1 MNKLIILLK
10 QLNIIDQVSILM
22 HANLKKV
29 VVHQNNEYSFY
40 IESKD
45 FIPFEE
51 YQLLI
56 NSGDQFPYPI
66 EFIFNYPDN
75 FSYEQDWSYYLGYII
90 EKMKLLSP
98 LFTSLKIEDIE
109 INQVIKIGV
118 LNEIQLE
125 QYQQLQNRIKQLF
138 KEIGLNKSF
147 QFYIKED
154 VAELE
159 SLLQEMDSYEPVEID
174 LADFK
179 KAEAPKPKFDY
190 KNNYRREKGEA
201 TFLKLHEITSQTME
215 NNCTIQG
222 YVFKT
227 ELIKT
232 RAGKHIQT
240 LWITDYTDSI
250 MVKRFENNTN
260 NNIDDI
266 KILDKG
272 KVWIKATG
280 EIRLDNYARETVMM
294 ARSIEIVKEPA
305 SKQDNAKEKRVEL
318 HTHSKMSAM
327 DGIGNIS
334 DYINQVAKW
343 GHKAIAVTDH
353 GNVQSFPE
361 AQIASLKAGIKM
373 IYGVELNMIEPYFN
387 IVFNEKDMSIEDA
400 TYVSFDL
407 ETTGFSVIHDGI
419 TEFGAV
425 KIKNGEVID
434 RLQSFIHPGKSIGTR
449 VSQLTSITNEM
460 VADAPSIK
468 EFLPKI
474 LEFFEDS
481 ILVAHNAKFD
491 IGFLN
496 ESLKRLGQEPIQNP
510 VIDSLA
516 LARAIMKPMKSYRL
530 GNVCRVYRVN
540 YDDEVAH
547 RADYDAEVLGSV
559 FTTMHHS
566 IMQNGYYNL
575 LDLNKLQ
582 KDDAYK
588 IVFPYHM
595 TALALNKEGLKNMFK
610 IVSEANTTYFHDG
623 SRIPKERLEYYRKG
637 LLFGTSCYRSDV
649 FEAALNSSDEKL
661 EELLKFYDYVEIQPF
676 DDYYHLIDRGQIE
689 SKEDLIISIKRLIT
703 AAKKLDKIIVATGDV
718 HFLNEKD
725 KIYRD
730 VFISQPKIGIGHRA
744 HPLCDRK
751 NPRAFTPSQYLRT
764 TDEMLKCYDYLTSE
778 ECYEYVV
785 TNTNKIADM
794 VEEIRPIH
802 DKLFT
807 PTIDNA
813 DENLTKICYD
823 TAHRLYGEQLPEIVE
838 KRLEKELSNIIKHG
852 FGVIYYISHLLVKKS
867 NDDGYLVG
875 SRGSVGSS
883 FVATMSGIT
892 EVNPLP
898 PHYLCLHCSHS
909 EFLEEG
915 VVADGYDL
923 PDKICPVCGK
933 PMKGEGHNIP
943 FETFLGFNADKVP
956 DIDLNFSGA
965 YQANAHAFTKTIF
978 GEDHVFRA
986 GTISTVAEKTA
997 YGYAKGYAET
1007 LGVENEMRSA
1017 ELERI
1022 ARGCGGVKRTTGQ
1035 HPGGIIVIPRDYDV
1049 FDFTPYQYP
1058 ADDLSAEW
1066 RTTHFDFHA
1075 IHDNVLKF
1083 DILGHVDPTVIRML
1097 QDLTGVDPKTI
1108 PTNDTKVMSLFTT
1121 SEALGIDLSYINC
1134 KSGALGLPEF
1144 GTTFV
1149 RGMLDQTRPTTFND
1163 LVIISG
1169 LSHGTDVY
1177 LGNAETLIKNGTCT
1191 LKEVIGCRDD
1201 IMVYLIEKGL
1211 PNKDAFDI
1219 MECVRKGKSPAVF
1232 PEKKY
1237 EELMKKYNVPQWYI
1251 DSCKKI
1257 KYILPKAKAVAYLL

>member
-75 FSYEQDWSYYLGYII
+75 FSYKQDWSYYLGYII

-154 VAELE
+154 AAELE
-159 SLLQEMDSYEPVEID
+159 SLLQEMDSYEPVQID

-468 EFLPKI
+468 DFLPKI
-474 LEFFEDS
+474 LEFFEGS

-559 FTTMHHS
+559 FTTMLHS
-566 IMQNGYYNL
+566 IMQNGHYNL
-575 LDLNKLQ
+575 LNLNKLQ

-725 KIYRD
+725 KI
-730 VFISQPKIGIGHRA
+730 
-744 HPLCDRK
+744 
-751 NPRAFTPSQYLRT
+751 
-764 TDEMLKCYDYLTSE
+764 
-778 ECYEYVV
+778 
-785 TNTNKIADM
+785 
-794 VEEIRPIH
+794 
-802 DKLFT
+802 
-807 PTIDNA
+807 
-813 DENLTKICYD
+813 
-823 TAHRLYGEQLPEIVE
+823 
-838 KRLEKELSNIIKHG
+838 
-852 FGVIYYISHLLVKKS
+852 
-867 NDDGYLVG
+867 
-875 SRGSVGSS
+875 
-883 FVATMSGIT
+883 
-892 EVNPLP
+892 
-898 PHYLCLHCSHS
+898 
-909 EFLEEG
+909 
-915 VVADGYDL
+915 
-923 PDKICPVCGK
+923 
-933 PMKGEGHNIP
+933 
-943 FETFLGFNADKVP
+943 
-956 DIDLNFSGA
+956 
-965 YQANAHAFTKTIF
+965 
-978 GEDHVFRA
+978 
-986 GTISTVAEKTA
+986 
-997 YGYAKGYAET
+997 
-1007 LGVENEMRSA
+1007 
-1017 ELERI
+1017 
-1022 ARGCGGVKRTTGQ
+1022 
-1035 HPGGIIVIPRDYDV
+1035 
-1049 FDFTPYQYP
+1049 
-1058 ADDLSAEW
+1058 
-1066 RTTHFDFHA
+1066 
-1075 IHDNVLKF
+1075 
-1083 DILGHVDPTVIRML
+1083 
-1097 QDLTGVDPKTI
+1097 
-1108 PTNDTKVMSLFTT
+1108 
-1121 SEALGIDLSYINC
+1121 
-1134 KSGALGLPEF
+1134 
-1144 GTTFV
+1144 
-1149 RGMLDQTRPTTFND
+1149 
-1163 LVIISG
+1163 
-1169 LSHGTDVY
+1169 
-1177 LGNAETLIKNGTCT
+1177 
-1191 LKEVIGCRDD
+1191 
-1201 IMVYLIEKGL
+1201 
-1211 PNKDAFDI
+1211 
-1219 MECVRKGKSPAVF
+1219 
-1232 PEKKY
+1232 
-1237 EELMKKYNVPQWYI
+1237 
-1251 DSCKKI
+1251 
-1257 KYILPKAKAVAYLL
+1257 

>member
-29 VVHQNNEYSFY
+29 VVHQDNEYSFY

-559 FTTMHHS
+559 FTTMLHS

-582 KDDAYK
+582 KDNAYK

-898 PHYLCLHCSHS
+898 PHYLCLHCSH
-909 EFLEEG
+909 
-915 VVADGYDL
+915 
-923 PDKICPVCGK
+923 K
-933 PMKGEGHNIP
+933 
-943 FETFLGFNADKVP
+943 
-956 DIDLNFSGA
+956 
-965 YQANAHAFTKTIF
+965 
-978 GEDHVFRA
+978 
-986 GTISTVAEKTA
+986 
-997 YGYAKGYAET
+997 
-1007 LGVENEMRSA
+1007 
-1017 ELERI
+1017 
-1022 ARGCGGVKRTTGQ
+1022 
-1035 HPGGIIVIPRDYDV
+1035 
-1049 FDFTPYQYP
+1049 
-1058 ADDLSAEW
+1058 
-1066 RTTHFDFHA
+1066 
-1075 IHDNVLKF
+1075 
-1083 DILGHVDPTVIRML
+1083 
-1097 QDLTGVDPKTI
+1097 
-1108 PTNDTKVMSLFTT
+1108 
-1121 SEALGIDLSYINC
+1121 
-1134 KSGALGLPEF
+1134 
-1144 GTTFV
+1144 
-1149 RGMLDQTRPTTFND
+1149 
-1163 LVIISG
+1163 
-1169 LSHGTDVY
+1169 
-1177 LGNAETLIKNGTCT
+1177 
-1191 LKEVIGCRDD
+1191 
-1201 IMVYLIEKGL
+1201 
-1211 PNKDAFDI
+1211 
-1219 MECVRKGKSPAVF
+1219 
-1232 PEKKY
+1232 
-1237 EELMKKYNVPQWYI
+1237 
-1251 DSCKKI
+1251 
-1257 KYILPKAKAVAYLL
+1257 

>member
-29 VVHQNNEYSFY
+29 VVHQDNEYSFY

-474 LEFFEDS
+474 LEFFDDS

-559 FTTMHHS
+559 FTTMLHS
-566 IMQNGYYNL
+566 IMQNGHYNL

-718 HFLNEKD
+718 HFLDEKD
-725 KIYRD
+725 RIYRD

-744 HPLCDRK
+744 HPLCDRQ

-923 PDKICPVCGK
+923 PDKICPVCGT

-1035 HPGGIIVIPRDYDV
+1035 HPGGIIVIPGDY
-1049 FDFTPYQYP
+1049 
-1058 ADDLSAEW
+1058 
-1066 RTTHFDFHA
+1066 
-1075 IHDNVLKF
+1075 
-1083 DILGHVDPTVIRML
+1083 
-1097 QDLTGVDPKTI
+1097 
-1108 PTNDTKVMSLFTT
+1108 
-1121 SEALGIDLSYINC
+1121 
-1134 KSGALGLPEF
+1134 
-1144 GTTFV
+1144 
-1149 RGMLDQTRPTTFND
+1149 
-1163 LVIISG
+1163 
-1169 LSHGTDVY
+1169 
-1177 LGNAETLIKNGTCT
+1177 
-1191 LKEVIGCRDD
+1191 GC
-1201 IMVYLIEKGL
+1201 
-1211 PNKDAFDI
+1211 F
-1219 MECVRKGKSPAVF
+1219 
-1232 PEKKY
+1232 
-1237 EELMKKYNVPQWYI
+1237 
-1251 DSCKKI
+1251 
-1257 KYILPKAKAVAYLL
+1257 

>member
-559 FTTMHHS
+559 FTTMLHS

-1121 SEALGIDLSYINC
+1121 SEALGIDLSYIN
-1134 KSGALGLPEF
+1134 
-1144 GTTFV
+1144 
-1149 RGMLDQTRPTTFND
+1149 
-1163 LVIISG
+1163 
-1169 LSHGTDVY
+1169 
-1177 LGNAETLIKNGTCT
+1177 
-1191 LKEVIGCRDD
+1191 
-1201 IMVYLIEKGL
+1201 
-1211 PNKDAFDI
+1211 
-1219 MECVRKGKSPAVF
+1219 
-1232 PEKKY
+1232 
-1237 EELMKKYNVPQWYI
+1237 
-1251 DSCKKI
+1251 
-1257 KYILPKAKAVAYLL
+1257 

>member
-75 FSYEQDWSYYLGYII
+75 FSYEQDWSYYLGFII

-559 FTTMHHS
+559 FTTMLHS

-764 TDEMLKCYDYLTSE
+764 TDEMLKCYDYLTLSL
-778 ECYEYVV
+778 
-785 TNTNKIADM
+785 
-794 VEEIRPIH
+794 IH
-802 DKLFT
+802 
-807 PTIDNA
+807 I
-813 DENLTKICYD
+813 
-823 TAHRLYGEQLPEIVE
+823 
-838 KRLEKELSNIIKHG
+838 
-852 FGVIYYISHLLVKKS
+852 
-867 NDDGYLVG
+867 
-875 SRGSVGSS
+875 
-883 FVATMSGIT
+883 
-892 EVNPLP
+892 
-898 PHYLCLHCSHS
+898 
-909 EFLEEG
+909 
-915 VVADGYDL
+915 
-923 PDKICPVCGK
+923 
-933 PMKGEGHNIP
+933 
-943 FETFLGFNADKVP
+943 
-956 DIDLNFSGA
+956 
-965 YQANAHAFTKTIF
+965 
-978 GEDHVFRA
+978 
-986 GTISTVAEKTA
+986 
-997 YGYAKGYAET
+997 
-1007 LGVENEMRSA
+1007 
-1017 ELERI
+1017 
-1022 ARGCGGVKRTTGQ
+1022 
-1035 HPGGIIVIPRDYDV
+1035 
-1049 FDFTPYQYP
+1049 
-1058 ADDLSAEW
+1058 
-1066 RTTHFDFHA
+1066 
-1075 IHDNVLKF
+1075 
-1083 DILGHVDPTVIRML
+1083 
-1097 QDLTGVDPKTI
+1097 
-1108 PTNDTKVMSLFTT
+1108 
-1121 SEALGIDLSYINC
+1121 
-1134 KSGALGLPEF
+1134 
-1144 GTTFV
+1144 
-1149 RGMLDQTRPTTFND
+1149 
-1163 LVIISG
+1163 
-1169 LSHGTDVY
+1169 
-1177 LGNAETLIKNGTCT
+1177 
-1191 LKEVIGCRDD
+1191 
-1201 IMVYLIEKGL
+1201 
-1211 PNKDAFDI
+1211 
-1219 MECVRKGKSPAVF
+1219 
-1232 PEKKY
+1232 
-1237 EELMKKYNVPQWYI
+1237 
-1251 DSCKKI
+1251 
-1257 KYILPKAKAVAYLL
+1257 

>member
-29 VVHQNNEYSFY
+29 VVHQDNEYSFY

-559 FTTMHHS
+559 FTTMLHS
-566 IMQNGYYNL
+566 IMQNGHYNL

-703 AAKKLDKIIVATGDV
+703 AAKKLDKI
-718 HFLNEKD
+718 
-725 KIYRD
+725 
-730 VFISQPKIGIGHRA
+730 
-744 HPLCDRK
+744 
-751 NPRAFTPSQYLRT
+751 
-764 TDEMLKCYDYLTSE
+764 
-778 ECYEYVV
+778 
-785 TNTNKIADM
+785 
-794 VEEIRPIH
+794 
-802 DKLFT
+802 
-807 PTIDNA
+807 
-813 DENLTKICYD
+813 
-823 TAHRLYGEQLPEIVE
+823 
-838 KRLEKELSNIIKHG
+838 
-852 FGVIYYISHLLVKKS
+852 
-867 NDDGYLVG
+867 
-875 SRGSVGSS
+875 
-883 FVATMSGIT
+883 
-892 EVNPLP
+892 
-898 PHYLCLHCSHS
+898 
-909 EFLEEG
+909 
-915 VVADGYDL
+915 
-923 PDKICPVCGK
+923 
-933 PMKGEGHNIP
+933 
-943 FETFLGFNADKVP
+943 
-956 DIDLNFSGA
+956 
-965 YQANAHAFTKTIF
+965 
-978 GEDHVFRA
+978 
-986 GTISTVAEKTA
+986 
-997 YGYAKGYAET
+997 
-1007 LGVENEMRSA
+1007 
-1017 ELERI
+1017 
-1022 ARGCGGVKRTTGQ
+1022 
-1035 HPGGIIVIPRDYDV
+1035 
-1049 FDFTPYQYP
+1049 
-1058 ADDLSAEW
+1058 
-1066 RTTHFDFHA
+1066 
-1075 IHDNVLKF
+1075 
-1083 DILGHVDPTVIRML
+1083 
-1097 QDLTGVDPKTI
+1097 
-1108 PTNDTKVMSLFTT
+1108 
-1121 SEALGIDLSYINC
+1121 
-1134 KSGALGLPEF
+1134 
-1144 GTTFV
+1144 
-1149 RGMLDQTRPTTFND
+1149 
-1163 LVIISG
+1163 
-1169 LSHGTDVY
+1169 
-1177 LGNAETLIKNGTCT
+1177 
-1191 LKEVIGCRDD
+1191 
-1201 IMVYLIEKGL
+1201 
-1211 PNKDAFDI
+1211 
-1219 MECVRKGKSPAVF
+1219 
-1232 PEKKY
+1232 
-1237 EELMKKYNVPQWYI
+1237 
-1251 DSCKKI
+1251 
-1257 KYILPKAKAVAYLL
+1257 

>member
-29 VVHQNNEYSFY
+29 VVHQDNEYSFY

-559 FTTMHHS
+559 FTTMLHS
-566 IMQNGYYNL
+566 IMQNGHYNL

-689 SKEDLIISIKRLIT
+689 SKEDLIISIKR
-703 AAKKLDKIIVATGDV
+703 
-718 HFLNEKD
+718 
-725 KIYRD
+725 
-730 VFISQPKIGIGHRA
+730 
-744 HPLCDRK
+744 
-751 NPRAFTPSQYLRT
+751 
-764 TDEMLKCYDYLTSE
+764 
-778 ECYEYVV
+778 
-785 TNTNKIADM
+785 
-794 VEEIRPIH
+794 
-802 DKLFT
+802 
-807 PTIDNA
+807 
-813 DENLTKICYD
+813 
-823 TAHRLYGEQLPEIVE
+823 
-838 KRLEKELSNIIKHG
+838 
-852 FGVIYYISHLLVKKS
+852 
-867 NDDGYLVG
+867 
-875 SRGSVGSS
+875 
-883 FVATMSGIT
+883 
-892 EVNPLP
+892 
-898 PHYLCLHCSHS
+898 
-909 EFLEEG
+909 
-915 VVADGYDL
+915 
-923 PDKICPVCGK
+923 
-933 PMKGEGHNIP
+933 
-943 FETFLGFNADKVP
+943 
-956 DIDLNFSGA
+956 
-965 YQANAHAFTKTIF
+965 
-978 GEDHVFRA
+978 
-986 GTISTVAEKTA
+986 
-997 YGYAKGYAET
+997 
-1007 LGVENEMRSA
+1007 
-1017 ELERI
+1017 
-1022 ARGCGGVKRTTGQ
+1022 
-1035 HPGGIIVIPRDYDV
+1035 
-1049 FDFTPYQYP
+1049 
-1058 ADDLSAEW
+1058 
-1066 RTTHFDFHA
+1066 
-1075 IHDNVLKF
+1075 
-1083 DILGHVDPTVIRML
+1083 
-1097 QDLTGVDPKTI
+1097 
-1108 PTNDTKVMSLFTT
+1108 
-1121 SEALGIDLSYINC
+1121 
-1134 KSGALGLPEF
+1134 
-1144 GTTFV
+1144 
-1149 RGMLDQTRPTTFND
+1149 
-1163 LVIISG
+1163 
-1169 LSHGTDVY
+1169 
-1177 LGNAETLIKNGTCT
+1177 
-1191 LKEVIGCRDD
+1191 
-1201 IMVYLIEKGL
+1201 
-1211 PNKDAFDI
+1211 
-1219 MECVRKGKSPAVF
+1219 KSPCTF
-1232 PEKKY
+1232 PV
-1237 EELMKKYNVPQWYI
+1237 M
-1251 DSCKKI
+1251 
-1257 KYILPKAKAVAYLL
+1257 

>member
-559 FTTMHHS
+559 FTTMLHS

-838 KRLEKELSNIIKHG
+838 KRLEKELK
-852 FGVIYYISHLLVKKS
+852 VLQKKIV
-867 NDDGYLVG
+867 NQKARQDDDV
-875 SRGSVGSS
+875 
-883 FVATMSGIT
+883 
-892 EVNPLP
+892 
-898 PHYLCLHCSHS
+898 
-909 EFLEEG
+909 
-915 VVADGYDL
+915 
-923 PDKICPVCGK
+923 
-933 PMKGEGHNIP
+933 
-943 FETFLGFNADKVP
+943 
-956 DIDLNFSGA
+956 
-965 YQANAHAFTKTIF
+965 TKTIQ
-978 GEDHVFRA
+978 E
-986 GTISTVAEKTA
+986 
-997 YGYAKGYAET
+997 
-1007 LGVENEMRSA
+1007 
-1017 ELERI
+1017 
-1022 ARGCGGVKRTTGQ
+1022 
-1035 HPGGIIVIPRDYDV
+1035 
-1049 FDFTPYQYP
+1049 YQ
-1058 ADDLSAEW
+1058 
-1066 RTTHFDFHA
+1066 
-1075 IHDNVLKF
+1075 
-1083 DILGHVDPTVIRML
+1083 
-1097 QDLTGVDPKTI
+1097 
-1108 PTNDTKVMSLFTT
+1108 
-1121 SEALGIDLSYINC
+1121 
-1134 KSGALGLPEF
+1134 
-1144 GTTFV
+1144 
-1149 RGMLDQTRPTTFND
+1149 
-1163 LVIISG
+1163 
-1169 LSHGTDVY
+1169 
-1177 LGNAETLIKNGTCT
+1177 
-1191 LKEVIGCRDD
+1191 
-1201 IMVYLIEKGL
+1201 
-1211 PNKDAFDI
+1211 
-1219 MECVRKGKSPAVF
+1219 
-1232 PEKKY
+1232 EKKEYY
-1237 EELMKKYNVPQWYI
+1237 ENHPLVVNYLYLQNEVNE
-1251 DSCKKI
+1251 
-1257 KYILPKAKAVAYLL
+1257 ILQTINQQINNALK

>member
-125 QYQQLQNRIKQLF
+125 QYQQLQNKIKQLF

-154 VAELE
+154 AAELE
-159 SLLQEMDSYEPVEID
+159 SLLQEMDSYEPVQID
-174 LADFK
+174 LADLK

-260 NNIDDI
+260 NNIEDI

-559 FTTMHHS
+559 FTTMLHS
-566 IMQNGYYNL
+566 IMQNGQYNL

-785 TNTNKIADM
+785 TNTNKITDM

-823 TAHRLYGEQLPEIVE
+823 TP
-838 KRLEKELSNIIKHG
+838 
-852 FGVIYYISHLLVKKS
+852 
-867 NDDGYLVG
+867 
-875 SRGSVGSS
+875 
-883 FVATMSGIT
+883 
-892 EVNPLP
+892 
-898 PHYLCLHCSHS
+898 
-909 EFLEEG
+909 
-915 VVADGYDL
+915 
-923 PDKICPVCGK
+923 
-933 PMKGEGHNIP
+933 
-943 FETFLGFNADKVP
+943 
-956 DIDLNFSGA
+956 
-965 YQANAHAFTKTIF
+965 
-978 GEDHVFRA
+978 
-986 GTISTVAEKTA
+986 GT
-997 YGYAKGYAET
+997 
-1007 LGVENEMRSA
+1007 
-1017 ELERI
+1017 
-1022 ARGCGGVKRTTGQ
+1022 
-1035 HPGGIIVIPRDYDV
+1035 
-1049 FDFTPYQYP
+1049 
-1058 ADDLSAEW
+1058 
-1066 RTTHFDFHA
+1066 
-1075 IHDNVLKF
+1075 
-1083 DILGHVDPTVIRML
+1083 
-1097 QDLTGVDPKTI
+1097 
-1108 PTNDTKVMSLFTT
+1108 
-1121 SEALGIDLSYINC
+1121 
-1134 KSGALGLPEF
+1134 
-1144 GTTFV
+1144 
-1149 RGMLDQTRPTTFND
+1149 
-1163 LVIISG
+1163 
-1169 LSHGTDVY
+1169 
-1177 LGNAETLIKNGTCT
+1177 
-1191 LKEVIGCRDD
+1191 
-1201 IMVYLIEKGL
+1201 
-1211 PNKDAFDI
+1211 
-1219 MECVRKGKSPAVF
+1219 
-1232 PEKKY
+1232 
-1237 EELMKKYNVPQWYI
+1237 
-1251 DSCKKI
+1251 
-1257 KYILPKAKAVAYLL
+1257 

>member
-496 ESLKRLGQEPIQNP
+496 ESLKRLGQESIQNP

-559 FTTMHHS
+559 FTTMLHS
-566 IMQNGYYNL
+566 IMQNGHYNL

-730 VFISQPKIGIGHRA
+730 VFISQPKI
-744 HPLCDRK
+744 
-751 NPRAFTPSQYLRT
+751 
-764 TDEMLKCYDYLTSE
+764 
-778 ECYEYVV
+778 
-785 TNTNKIADM
+785 
-794 VEEIRPIH
+794 
-802 DKLFT
+802 
-807 PTIDNA
+807 
-813 DENLTKICYD
+813 
-823 TAHRLYGEQLPEIVE
+823 
-838 KRLEKELSNIIKHG
+838 
-852 FGVIYYISHLLVKKS
+852 
-867 NDDGYLVG
+867 
-875 SRGSVGSS
+875 
-883 FVATMSGIT
+883 
-892 EVNPLP
+892 
-898 PHYLCLHCSHS
+898 
-909 EFLEEG
+909 
-915 VVADGYDL
+915 
-923 PDKICPVCGK
+923 
-933 PMKGEGHNIP
+933 
-943 FETFLGFNADKVP
+943 
-956 DIDLNFSGA
+956 
-965 YQANAHAFTKTIF
+965 
-978 GEDHVFRA
+978 
-986 GTISTVAEKTA
+986 
-997 YGYAKGYAET
+997 
-1007 LGVENEMRSA
+1007 
-1017 ELERI
+1017 
-1022 ARGCGGVKRTTGQ
+1022 
-1035 HPGGIIVIPRDYDV
+1035 
-1049 FDFTPYQYP
+1049 
-1058 ADDLSAEW
+1058 
-1066 RTTHFDFHA
+1066 
-1075 IHDNVLKF
+1075 
-1083 DILGHVDPTVIRML
+1083 
-1097 QDLTGVDPKTI
+1097 
-1108 PTNDTKVMSLFTT
+1108 
-1121 SEALGIDLSYINC
+1121 
-1134 KSGALGLPEF
+1134 
-1144 GTTFV
+1144 
-1149 RGMLDQTRPTTFND
+1149 
-1163 LVIISG
+1163 
-1169 LSHGTDVY
+1169 
-1177 LGNAETLIKNGTCT
+1177 
-1191 LKEVIGCRDD
+1191 
-1201 IMVYLIEKGL
+1201 
-1211 PNKDAFDI
+1211 
-1219 MECVRKGKSPAVF
+1219 
-1232 PEKKY
+1232 
-1237 EELMKKYNVPQWYI
+1237 
-1251 DSCKKI
+1251 
-1257 KYILPKAKAVAYLL
+1257 

>member
-559 FTTMHHS
+559 FTTMLHS

-785 TNTNKIADM
+785 KNTNKIADM

-1007 LGVENEMRSA
+1007 LG
-1017 ELERI
+1017 
-1022 ARGCGGVKRTTGQ
+1022 
-1035 HPGGIIVIPRDYDV
+1035 D
-1049 FDFTPYQYP
+1049 
-1058 ADDLSAEW
+1058 
-1066 RTTHFDFHA
+1066 
-1075 IHDNVLKF
+1075 
-1083 DILGHVDPTVIRML
+1083 
-1097 QDLTGVDPKTI
+1097 
-1108 PTNDTKVMSLFTT
+1108 
-1121 SEALGIDLSYINC
+1121 
-1134 KSGALGLPEF
+1134 
-1144 GTTFV
+1144 
-1149 RGMLDQTRPTTFND
+1149 
-1163 LVIISG
+1163 
-1169 LSHGTDVY
+1169 
-1177 LGNAETLIKNGTCT
+1177 
-1191 LKEVIGCRDD
+1191 
-1201 IMVYLIEKGL
+1201 
-1211 PNKDAFDI
+1211 
-1219 MECVRKGKSPAVF
+1219 
-1232 PEKKY
+1232 
-1237 EELMKKYNVPQWYI
+1237 
-1251 DSCKKI
+1251 
-1257 KYILPKAKAVAYLL
+1257 

>member
-29 VVHQNNEYSFY
+29 VVHQDNEYSFY

-559 FTTMHHS
+559 FTTMLHS

-676 DDYYHLIDRGQIE
+676 DDYYHLIDRGQI
-689 SKEDLIISIKRLIT
+689 
-703 AAKKLDKIIVATGDV
+703 
-718 HFLNEKD
+718 
-725 KIYRD
+725 
-730 VFISQPKIGIGHRA
+730 
-744 HPLCDRK
+744 
-751 NPRAFTPSQYLRT
+751 
-764 TDEMLKCYDYLTSE
+764 
-778 ECYEYVV
+778 
-785 TNTNKIADM
+785 
-794 VEEIRPIH
+794 
-802 DKLFT
+802 
-807 PTIDNA
+807 
-813 DENLTKICYD
+813 
-823 TAHRLYGEQLPEIVE
+823 
-838 KRLEKELSNIIKHG
+838 
-852 FGVIYYISHLLVKKS
+852 
-867 NDDGYLVG
+867 
-875 SRGSVGSS
+875 
-883 FVATMSGIT
+883 
-892 EVNPLP
+892 
-898 PHYLCLHCSHS
+898 
-909 EFLEEG
+909 
-915 VVADGYDL
+915 
-923 PDKICPVCGK
+923 
-933 PMKGEGHNIP
+933 
-943 FETFLGFNADKVP
+943 
-956 DIDLNFSGA
+956 
-965 YQANAHAFTKTIF
+965 
-978 GEDHVFRA
+978 
-986 GTISTVAEKTA
+986 
-997 YGYAKGYAET
+997 
-1007 LGVENEMRSA
+1007 
-1017 ELERI
+1017 
-1022 ARGCGGVKRTTGQ
+1022 
-1035 HPGGIIVIPRDYDV
+1035 
-1049 FDFTPYQYP
+1049 
-1058 ADDLSAEW
+1058 
-1066 RTTHFDFHA
+1066 
-1075 IHDNVLKF
+1075 
-1083 DILGHVDPTVIRML
+1083 
-1097 QDLTGVDPKTI
+1097 
-1108 PTNDTKVMSLFTT
+1108 
-1121 SEALGIDLSYINC
+1121 
-1134 KSGALGLPEF
+1134 
-1144 GTTFV
+1144 
-1149 RGMLDQTRPTTFND
+1149 
-1163 LVIISG
+1163 
-1169 LSHGTDVY
+1169 
-1177 LGNAETLIKNGTCT
+1177 
-1191 LKEVIGCRDD
+1191 
-1201 IMVYLIEKGL
+1201 
-1211 PNKDAFDI
+1211 
-1219 MECVRKGKSPAVF
+1219 
-1232 PEKKY
+1232 
-1237 EELMKKYNVPQWYI
+1237 
-1251 DSCKKI
+1251 
-1257 KYILPKAKAVAYLL
+1257 

>member
-29 VVHQNNEYSFY
+29 VVHQDNEYSFY

-559 FTTMHHS
+559 FTTMLHS
-566 IMQNGYYNL
+566 IMQNGHYNL

-730 VFISQPKIGIGHRA
+730 VFICQCISLKLCTVLFLNQKLVLDIARILYVTVKIH
-744 HPLCDRK
+744 
-751 NPRAFTPSQYLRT
+751 
-764 TDEMLKCYDYLTSE
+764 
-778 ECYEYVV
+778 V
-785 TNTNKIADM
+785 
-794 VEEIRPIH
+794 
-802 DKLFT
+802 
-807 PTIDNA
+807 
-813 DENLTKICYD
+813 
-823 TAHRLYGEQLPEIVE
+823 
-838 KRLEKELSNIIKHG
+838 
-852 FGVIYYISHLLVKKS
+852 LL
-867 NDDGYLVG
+867 
-875 SRGSVGSS
+875 
-883 FVATMSGIT
+883 
-892 EVNPLP
+892 
-898 PHYLCLHCSHS
+898 HH
-909 EFLEEG
+909 
-915 VVADGYDL
+915 
-923 PDKICPVCGK
+923 
-933 PMKGEGHNIP
+933 HNI
-943 FETFLGFNADKVP
+943 
-956 DIDLNFSGA
+956 
-965 YQANAHAFTKTIF
+965 
-978 GEDHVFRA
+978 
-986 GTISTVAEKTA
+986 
-997 YGYAKGYAET
+997 
-1007 LGVENEMRSA
+1007 
-1017 ELERI
+1017 
-1022 ARGCGGVKRTTGQ
+1022 
-1035 HPGGIIVIPRDYDV
+1035 
-1049 FDFTPYQYP
+1049 
-1058 ADDLSAEW
+1058 
-1066 RTTHFDFHA
+1066 
-1075 IHDNVLKF
+1075 
-1083 DILGHVDPTVIRML
+1083 
-1097 QDLTGVDPKTI
+1097 
-1108 PTNDTKVMSLFTT
+1108 
-1121 SEALGIDLSYINC
+1121 
-1134 KSGALGLPEF
+1134 
-1144 GTTFV
+1144 
-1149 RGMLDQTRPTTFND
+1149 
-1163 LVIISG
+1163 
-1169 LSHGTDVY
+1169 
-1177 LGNAETLIKNGTCT
+1177 
-1191 LKEVIGCRDD
+1191 
-1201 IMVYLIEKGL
+1201 
-1211 PNKDAFDI
+1211 
-1219 MECVRKGKSPAVF
+1219 
-1232 PEKKY
+1232 
-1237 EELMKKYNVPQWYI
+1237 
-1251 DSCKKI
+1251 
-1257 KYILPKAKAVAYLL
+1257 

>member
-491 IGFLN
+491 IGFLH

-559 FTTMHHS
+559 FTTMLHS

-852 FGVIYYISHLLVKKS
+852 LWIPCRISWFC
-867 NDDGYLVG
+867 
-875 SRGSVGSS
+875 R
-883 FVATMSGIT
+883 FI
-892 EVNPLP
+892 
-898 PHYLCLHCSHS
+898 LCC
-909 EFLEEG
+909 
-915 VVADGYDL
+915 
-923 PDKICPVCGK
+923 
-933 PMKGEGHNIP
+933 
-943 FETFLGFNADKVP
+943 
-956 DIDLNFSGA
+956 
-965 YQANAHAFTKTIF
+965 
-978 GEDHVFRA
+978 
-986 GTISTVAEKTA
+986 
-997 YGYAKGYAET
+997 
-1007 LGVENEMRSA
+1007 
-1017 ELERI
+1017 
-1022 ARGCGGVKRTTGQ
+1022 
-1035 HPGGIIVIPRDYDV
+1035 
-1049 FDFTPYQYP
+1049 
-1058 ADDLSAEW
+1058 
-1066 RTTHFDFHA
+1066 
-1075 IHDNVLKF
+1075 DNV
-1083 DILGHVDPTVIRML
+1083 R
-1097 QDLTGVDPKTI
+1097 
-1108 PTNDTKVMSLFTT
+1108 NYRS
-1121 SEALGIDLSYINC
+1121 
-1134 KSGALGLPEF
+1134 
-1144 GTTFV
+1144 
-1149 RGMLDQTRPTTFND
+1149 
-1163 LVIISG
+1163 
-1169 LSHGTDVY
+1169 
-1177 LGNAETLIKNGTCT
+1177 
-1191 LKEVIGCRDD
+1191 
-1201 IMVYLIEKGL
+1201 
-1211 PNKDAFDI
+1211 
-1219 MECVRKGKSPAVF
+1219 
-1232 PEKKY
+1232 
-1237 EELMKKYNVPQWYI
+1237 
-1251 DSCKKI
+1251 
-1257 KYILPKAKAVAYLL
+1257 

>member
-56 NSGDQFPYPI
+56 NSSDQFPYPT

-125 QYQQLQNRIKQLF
+125 QYQQLQNKIKQLF

-154 VAELE
+154 AAELE
-159 SLLQEMDSYEPVEID
+159 SLLQEMDSYEPVQID
-174 LADFK
+174 LTEFK
-179 KAEAPKPKFDY
+179 KAEAPKPKYDY

-240 LWITDYTDSI
+240 LWVTDYTDSI

-305 SKQDNAKEKRVEL
+305 SRQDNAKEKRVEL

-460 VADAPSIK
+460 VANAPSIK

-474 LEFFEDS
+474 LEFFEGS

-496 ESLKRLGQEPIQNP
+496 ESLKRLGQESIQNP

-559 FTTMHHS
+559 FTTMLHS
-566 IMQNGYYNL
+566 IMQNGQYNL

-623 SRIPKERLEYYRKG
+623 SRIPKVRLEYYRKG

-689 SKEDLIISIKRLIT
+689 SKEDLIISIKRLIS
-703 AAKKLDKIIVATGDV
+703 AAKKLNKIIVATGDV

-764 TDEMLKCYDYLTSE
+764 TDEMLKCYDYLSPE

-838 KRLEKELSNIIKHG
+838 KRL
-852 FGVIYYISHLLVKKS
+852 
-867 NDDGYLVG
+867 
-875 SRGSVGSS
+875 
-883 FVATMSGIT
+883 
-892 EVNPLP
+892 
-898 PHYLCLHCSHS
+898 
-909 EFLEEG
+909 
-915 VVADGYDL
+915 
-923 PDKICPVCGK
+923 
-933 PMKGEGHNIP
+933 
-943 FETFLGFNADKVP
+943 
-956 DIDLNFSGA
+956 
-965 YQANAHAFTKTIF
+965 
-978 GEDHVFRA
+978 
-986 GTISTVAEKTA
+986 
-997 YGYAKGYAET
+997 
-1007 LGVENEMRSA
+1007 
-1017 ELERI
+1017 
-1022 ARGCGGVKRTTGQ
+1022 
-1035 HPGGIIVIPRDYDV
+1035 
-1049 FDFTPYQYP
+1049 
-1058 ADDLSAEW
+1058 
-1066 RTTHFDFHA
+1066 
-1075 IHDNVLKF
+1075 
-1083 DILGHVDPTVIRML
+1083 
-1097 QDLTGVDPKTI
+1097 
-1108 PTNDTKVMSLFTT
+1108 
-1121 SEALGIDLSYINC
+1121 
-1134 KSGALGLPEF
+1134 
-1144 GTTFV
+1144 
-1149 RGMLDQTRPTTFND
+1149 
-1163 LVIISG
+1163 
-1169 LSHGTDVY
+1169 
-1177 LGNAETLIKNGTCT
+1177 
-1191 LKEVIGCRDD
+1191 
-1201 IMVYLIEKGL
+1201 
-1211 PNKDAFDI
+1211 
-1219 MECVRKGKSPAVF
+1219 
-1232 PEKKY
+1232 
-1237 EELMKKYNVPQWYI
+1237 
-1251 DSCKKI
+1251 
-1257 KYILPKAKAVAYLL
+1257 

>member
-516 LARAIMKPMKSYRL
+516 LARAIMKL
-530 GNVCRVYRVN
+530 
-540 YDDEVAH
+540 
-547 RADYDAEVLGSV
+547 
-559 FTTMHHS
+559 
-566 IMQNGYYNL
+566 
-575 LDLNKLQ
+575 
-582 KDDAYK
+582 
-588 IVFPYHM
+588 
-595 TALALNKEGLKNMFK
+595 
-610 IVSEANTTYFHDG
+610 
-623 SRIPKERLEYYRKG
+623 
-637 LLFGTSCYRSDV
+637 
-649 FEAALNSSDEKL
+649 
-661 EELLKFYDYVEIQPF
+661 
-676 DDYYHLIDRGQIE
+676 
-689 SKEDLIISIKRLIT
+689 
-703 AAKKLDKIIVATGDV
+703 
-718 HFLNEKD
+718 
-725 KIYRD
+725 
-730 VFISQPKIGIGHRA
+730 
-744 HPLCDRK
+744 
-751 NPRAFTPSQYLRT
+751 
-764 TDEMLKCYDYLTSE
+764 
-778 ECYEYVV
+778 
-785 TNTNKIADM
+785 
-794 VEEIRPIH
+794 
-802 DKLFT
+802 
-807 PTIDNA
+807 
-813 DENLTKICYD
+813 
-823 TAHRLYGEQLPEIVE
+823 
-838 KRLEKELSNIIKHG
+838 
-852 FGVIYYISHLLVKKS
+852 LLV
-867 NDDGYLVG
+867 
-875 SRGSVGSS
+875 
-883 FVATMSGIT
+883 
-892 EVNPLP
+892 
-898 PHYLCLHCSHS
+898 
-909 EFLEEG
+909 
-915 VVADGYDL
+915 
-923 PDKICPVCGK
+923 
-933 PMKGEGHNIP
+933 
-943 FETFLGFNADKVP
+943 
-956 DIDLNFSGA
+956 
-965 YQANAHAFTKTIF
+965 
-978 GEDHVFRA
+978 
-986 GTISTVAEKTA
+986 
-997 YGYAKGYAET
+997 
-1007 LGVENEMRSA
+1007 
-1017 ELERI
+1017 
-1022 ARGCGGVKRTTGQ
+1022 
-1035 HPGGIIVIPRDYDV
+1035 
-1049 FDFTPYQYP
+1049 
-1058 ADDLSAEW
+1058 
-1066 RTTHFDFHA
+1066 
-1075 IHDNVLKF
+1075 
-1083 DILGHVDPTVIRML
+1083 
-1097 QDLTGVDPKTI
+1097 
-1108 PTNDTKVMSLFTT
+1108 
-1121 SEALGIDLSYINC
+1121 
-1134 KSGALGLPEF
+1134 
-1144 GTTFV
+1144 
-1149 RGMLDQTRPTTFND
+1149 
-1163 LVIISG
+1163 
-1169 LSHGTDVY
+1169 
-1177 LGNAETLIKNGTCT
+1177 
-1191 LKEVIGCRDD
+1191 
-1201 IMVYLIEKGL
+1201 
-1211 PNKDAFDI
+1211 
-1219 MECVRKGKSPAVF
+1219 
-1232 PEKKY
+1232 
-1237 EELMKKYNVPQWYI
+1237 
-1251 DSCKKI
+1251 
-1257 KYILPKAKAVAYLL
+1257 

>member
-109 INQVIKIGV
+109 INQVIRIGV

-559 FTTMHHS
+559 FTTMLHS
-566 IMQNGYYNL
+566 IMQNGHYNL

-764 TDEMLKCYDYLTSE
+764 TDEMLKCYNYLTSE

-785 TNTNKIADM
+785 TNTNKITDM

-1108 PTNDTKVMSLFTT
+1108 PTNDTK
-1121 SEALGIDLSYINC
+1121 
-1134 KSGALGLPEF
+1134 
-1144 GTTFV
+1144 
-1149 RGMLDQTRPTTFND
+1149 
-1163 LVIISG
+1163 
-1169 LSHGTDVY
+1169 
-1177 LGNAETLIKNGTCT
+1177 
-1191 LKEVIGCRDD
+1191 
-1201 IMVYLIEKGL
+1201 
-1211 PNKDAFDI
+1211 
-1219 MECVRKGKSPAVF
+1219 
-1232 PEKKY
+1232 
-1237 EELMKKYNVPQWYI
+1237 
-1251 DSCKKI
+1251 
-1257 KYILPKAKAVAYLL
+1257 